1 MAEAAPAT
9 GGYLAAAQAFY
20 HAAADVPALGACCA
34 QRNDLHLPGLA
45 VPPAMEA
52 LAFSCGTTVHPA
64 ELSDAPT
71 VLYIGVGGGLEALQF
86 AWFSRRPG
94 AVIAVEP
101 APRMRQA
108 AQDNL
113 AAAVQLNPWFDT
125 SFVQVV
131 AGDAFSLPVP
141 DASVDLVAQNCLFNI
156 FEPADLRRA
165 LAEAARVLRPGGRL
179 MMSDPIAERDIPA
192 HLRRDNRLRAICLSG
207 AQRFEAYVAEI
218 AAAGFGVIEVR
229 SRKPYRVLERAEY
242 GLEADLKL
250 DALDTVSRKVAS
262 LAGSGGDAEIYT
274 GRRAVYV
281 GRLERLS
288 MEGNE
293 FVRHQPRPVS
303 DRLAHRLRARA
314 ERDVLLTPPTWRH
327 APDNPSAETRA

>member
-1 MAEAAPAT
+1 MAEAGSAA
-9 GGYLAAAQAFY
+9 GGYLAAARAFY
-20 HAAADVPALGACCA
+20 DAAADVPALGACCA

-45 VPPAMEA
+45 VPQAMEA

-94 AVIAVEP
+94 GVIAVDS

-113 AAAVQLNPWFDT
+113 AAAARLNPWFDPA
-125 SFVQVV
+125 FVCVL
-131 AGDAFSLPVP
+131 AGDALALPVP

-179 MMSDPIAERDIPA
+179 LMSDPIAERDIPGP
-192 HLRRDNRLRAICLSG
+192 LRRDDRLRAICLSG
-207 AQRFEAYVAEI
+207 AQRFEAYLAEV

-229 SRKPYRVLERAEY
+229 SRKPYRVLDHMEY
-242 GLEADLKL
+242 GLDADLKL
-250 DALDTVSRKVAS
+250 DALDTVSRKVAP
-262 LAGSGGDAEIYT
+262 LADSSEVDVYT

-281 GRLERLS
+281 GSLDRLVLDS
-288 MEGNE
+288 IE
-293 FVRHQPRPVS
+293 FVRHQPQPVS
-303 DRLAHRLRARA
+303 DRMAHRLQARA
-314 ERDVLLTPPTWRH
+314 EHDVLLTPPTWPH
-327 APDNPSAETRA
+327 APDAFAAETHA